1 MAISIEKYHQCSH
14 QCFDNRIRYYEDR
27 ITQISGRIYRL
38 MDAIESSRQRIG
50 FREPPPMER
59 NISELRV
66 AMGDAEQIWKQLD
79 GENEGIQEHFETV
92 RKETVMKL
100 EGYSREL
107 GWTMGR
113 FNQLKEDVERLAQR
127 GKDLV
132 NSLYPPEEASR
143 SVHDFAEPNSR
154 SNSPRSYR
162 RRCDSPEVS
171 YSERKE
177 RPVEFKPPTCRER
190 TEQRAQEL
198 FKAGK
203 KWVLRN
209 RLLTASLALNVVL
222 LAMRKFA

>member
-1 MAISIEKYHQCSH
+1 MAISIERYHQCSH

-27 ITQISGRIYRL
+27 ITQLSGRVYRL
-38 MDAIESSRQRIG
+38 TDAIESSQQRIG
-50 FREPPPMER
+50 FREPPPIER

-79 GENEGIQEHFETV
+79 GENEGIQEHFETG
-92 RKETVMKL
+92 RKETVMKI

-132 NSLYPPEEASR
+132 NSLYPPEEESR

-154 SNSPRSYR
+154 SDSPRPYR
-162 RRCDSPEVS
+162 RRHDSDEDS
-171 YSERKE
+171 DSERDE
-177 RPVEFKPPTCRER
+177 RPVEFKPPTYRER
-190 TEQRAQEL
+190 AGQQAQEIL
-198 FKAGK
+198 KAGK
-203 KWVLRN
+203 KWVRKN
-209 RLLTASLALNVVL
+209 RVLTASLALNVIL
-222 LAMRKFA
+222 LAMRKFS